1 MRLADEDLEAT
12 VRRAAALRT
21 TFEDSPRET
30 IEPGGDQDALAQQ
43 HALAVL
49 ADIAAGGE
57 GIALE
62 KTLGEGG
69 MGIVRLGWQ
78 RSLRRRV
85 AVKTLRDEARDPRT
99 TLRLLREAWIT
110 GALEHPNVVP
120 VHDLSADDRGGPRL
134 VMKRIEGVE
143 WGALMHDAPAVDA
156 RFQVR
161 SLLEWNLSIF
171 QQVANA
177 IAFAHSRG
185 VVHRD
190 IKPDNVMIGAFGE
203 VYVVDWGIAVALR
216 DDGSGLLPLAAD
228 AKEMTGTPAY
238 MAPEMLGLEGSRIT
252 ERTDVYLLG
261 AVLYEI
267 LMGAPPHVGDS
278 LAAMV
283 HQIARSQVAFGDHC
297 PEELVR
303 ICRRALDADADAR
316 FETVV
321 QLRLAVQGY
330 LQHRGAMTLCAEAAE
345 RGASLR
351 AALAAG
357 ADREELY
364 GHFGAARF
372 GYQQSLR
379 AWRENGAARDGL
391 TELTALMVEHEL
403 AQGDPGAASTLVAEL
418 HDARP
423 ALAERV
429 AAARR
434 ARDDEHARL
443 ARSAQDLDPRTGT
456 RTRTLLGLLLG
467 VGWTVSPLL
476 QHRYGYMTT
485 HARYAVAMVV
495 QVAVLLALGRW
506 ARDTLRRTAFNRR
519 VSGTVLFAFAA
530 QLALLGGSW
539 LMGLALAPTT
549 VMLVFVWFA
558 VTAHAAIVLDRRVA
572 PAAAAYLAAFL
583 VAARWPE
590 WRWCAMSLSNL
601 ALTANLV
608 AVGASPEEV
617 HEQIHRVRAR
627 RAARRGATP
636 RADDVDQG
644 DGPLAG

>member
-1 MRLADEDLEAT
+1 MRLDDDDLQAT
-12 VRRAAALRT
+12 IRRAEGLRT

-30 IEPGGDQDALAQQ
+30 IEPVGDAETRAER
-43 HALAVL
+43 HALEVL
-49 ADIAAGGE
+49 ASIAAGRE

-78 RSLRRRV
+78 RALRRRV

-120 VHDLSADDRGGPRL
+120 VHDLGADERGGPRM

-143 WGALMHDAPAVDA
+143 WGALMHDGPAVEA
-156 RFQVR
+156 RFAVR

-177 IAFAHSRG
+177 IAFAHARG

-228 AKEMTGTPAY
+228 VHEMAGTPAY
-238 MAPEMLGLEGSRIT
+238 MAPEMLGMQGARIT

-261 AVLYEI
+261 AVLYEV

-278 LAAMV
+278 LPAMI
-283 HQIARSQVAFGDHC
+283 HQIVRSRMAFAEHC

-303 ICRRALDADADAR
+303 ICRRAMEPDADAR

-351 AALAAG
+351 RALAEG
-357 ADREELY
+357 ADREALY

-379 AWRENGAARDGL
+379 AWRENAAARDAL
-391 TELTALMVEHEL
+391 TELTVLMVEHEL
-403 AQGDPGAASTLVAEL
+403 AAGDPGAASTLAAEL
-418 HDARP
+418 HEAQP
-423 ALAERV
+423 ALVERV

-434 ARDDEHARL
+434 AREAEHERL
-443 ARSAQDLDPRTGT
+443 SRQAQDYDPRTGT
-456 RTRTLLGLLLG
+456 RTRTVLGLLLG

-476 QHRYGYMTT
+476 QHRYGSLRS
-485 HARYAVAMVV
+485 HAGYLGVMLV

-519 VSGTVLFAFAA
+519 VSGVVLFAFGA
-530 QLALLGGSW
+530 QIVWISGAW
-539 LMGLALAPTT
+539 LMGLALEPTT
-549 VMLVFVWFA
+549 VVFAFLWFV
-558 VTAHAAIVLDRRVA
+558 VTALAAIVLEHRMA
-572 PAAAAYLAAFL
+572 PAALGYLAAFF

-590 WRWCAMSLSNL
+590 WKWCAMSLSQL
-601 ALTANLV
+601 VLTVN
-608 AVGASPEEV
+608 VGVIGAPREEV
-617 HEQIHRVRAR
+617 HAGVRQVR
-627 RAARRGATP
+627 ERIAARPPRPAAAGEVDPTP
-636 RADDVDQG
+636 P
-644 DGPLAG
+644 GP